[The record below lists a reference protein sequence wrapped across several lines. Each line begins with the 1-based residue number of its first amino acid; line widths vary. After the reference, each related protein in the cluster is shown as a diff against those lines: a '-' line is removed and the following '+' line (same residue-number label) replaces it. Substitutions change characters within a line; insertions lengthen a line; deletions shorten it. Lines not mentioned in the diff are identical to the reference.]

1 MEMHEILLATANP
14 AKAREMREILA
25 HADGGEAPPVKWRM
39 LSEFPELPAAVETGE
54 TFMANAELKAHH
66 YAGLTGLWTIA
77 DDSGLE
83 VDALGGE
90 PGVRS
95 ARYAG
100 EPCNDLANNALL
112 VQRLA
117 GVPAERR
124 TARFRCAVVLSDGRS
139 VLASAEAAVEG
150 RIVDQPLGSNGFGYD
165 PHFWVDS
172 ARLVESPAATGMTTA
187 QMSPEAKHAIS
198 HRGQALRLLRRRLLP
213 LIRRDAK
220 EAASARGS
228 SGR

>member
-1 MEMHEILLATANP
+1 MLRFAQHDSMETLMVREILLATANP

-25 HADGGEAPPVKWRM
+25 LADAERGSPVRWRM
-39 LSEFPELPAAVETGE
+39 LSEFPDLPVPEETGE
-54 TFMANAELKAHH
+54 TFLANAESKAHH
-66 YAGLTGLWTIA
+66 YASLTGIWTIA

-112 VQRLA
+112 VERLA

-124 TARFRCAVVLSDGRS
+124 AARFRCAVVLSDGRS
-139 VLASAEAAVEG
+139 VLACAEGAVEG
-150 RIVDQPLGSNGFGYD
+150 RIIDRPLGSHGFGYD
-165 PHFWVDS
+165 PHFWVES
-172 ARLVESPAATGMTTA
+172 AGMTTA
-187 QMSPEAKHAIS
+187 QMSPEEKHAIS
-198 HRGQALRLLRRRLLP
+198 HRGQALRLLREKILP
-213 LIRRDAK
+213 LIEHDPKSHAP
-220 EAASARGS
+220 A
-228 SGR
+228 